1 MTFFQLLKRSLDFRE
16 SKGMNTISY
25 MFQQQVGKTITN
37 NKGRKENLDM
47 DSWKIGSMVPNPNC
61 MKGVIESCNPKISEK
76 FKKDRKTLTIVR
88 KTDRQKESKPE
99 RQKKRY

>member
-1 MTFFQLLKRSLDFRE
+1 MKDRE
-16 SKGMNTISY
+16 TE
-25 MFQQQVGKTITN
+25 
-37 NKGRKENLDM
+37 RKKNR
-47 DSWKIGSMVPNPNC
+47 
-61 MKGVIESCNPKISEK
+61 NPKISEK